1 MAWLFLIGA
10 IAFEVA
16 ATLALRMATH
26 GKKMWFVAVAVGY
39 LAAFG
44 FLSLTLDA
52 GIGLGV
58 AYGVW
63 AASGVALTALLS
75 KLLFKEPSP
84 GSWAPAWHSSSV
96 ACFSSS
102 WESRTDY

>member
-16 ATLALRMATH
+16 ATFALRMATL
-26 GKKMWFVAVAVGY
+26 GKKMWFIAVAVGY

-58 AYGVW
+58 AYGIW

-75 KLLFKEPSP
+75 KLLFKEPFTWIM
-84 GSWAPAWHSSSV
+84 GAGV
-96 ACFSSS
+96 ALVVGGVLLV
-102 WESRTDY
+102 ELGVTH